1 MVVSRDSLI
10 SVGTLVIGI
19 ALGLIGWVGRRYQI
33 KEARFD
39 SKTGKEI
46 E

>member
-1 MVVSRDSLI
+1 VVVTRDSLI
-10 SVGTLVIGI
+10 SIGTLVVGL
-19 ALGLIGWVGRRYQI
+19 ALGLISWFGRRHGIQ
-33 KEARFD
+33 EARFD

>member
-1 MVVSRDSLI
+1 VTRDSLI
-10 SVGTLVIGI
+10 SVGTLVVGV
-19 ALGLIGWVGRRYQI
+19 ALGLISWFGRRYGI

>member
-1 MVVSRDSLI
+1 MVTRDSLI
-10 SVGTLVIGI
+10 SIGTLVVGT
-19 ALGLIGWVGRRYQI
+19 ALGLIGWIGRRYNI